1 MPPTVILDTSVL
13 VAGLRSSL
21 GASHA
26 LLGLVGDSHFT
37 LGLTAA
43 LVLEYEAVCS
53 RSLGVLGLTAD
64 DLGRLLDYLCR
75 VGLRAPVWFRL
86 RPSVGDPGDEL
97 VLEAAVATGSEWIV
111 THNVRDMRTGAA
123 RYGVEVVTPGEALRR
138 LEGPR

>member
-37 LGLTAA
+37 LGLTTA

-53 RSLGVLGLTAD
+53 RSLAYSG
-64 DLGRLLDYLCR
+64 
-75 VGLRAPVWFRL
+75 
-86 RPSVGDPGDEL
+86 
-97 VLEAAVATGSEWIV
+97 
-111 THNVRDMRTGAA
+111 
-123 RYGVEVVTPGEALRR
+123 
-138 LEGPR
+138 